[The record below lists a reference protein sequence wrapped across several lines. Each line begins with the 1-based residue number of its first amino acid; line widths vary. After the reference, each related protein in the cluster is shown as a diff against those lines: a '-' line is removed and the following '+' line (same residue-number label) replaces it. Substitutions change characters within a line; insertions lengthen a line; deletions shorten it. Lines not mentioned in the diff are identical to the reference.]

1 MPHDDTTIKLNSNVL
16 EEKLIQPSTLENID
30 RALFE
35 YVDNEFD
42 ISCDTNKGF
51 KKVPVVWLSAE
62 RAFQIKNNKEL
73 RDDKGILILPI
84 IAVERTSLSNNLSNK
99 GIFQAHI
106 PPGLDEK
113 GGSISI
119 GRIVNQDKTS
129 NFANAD
135 AYRLRKQVNHP
146 RKNEKVVY
154 QNISIPLLVHVEM
167 MYRITLRC
175 EYQQQMNQMVTPF
188 ITRTGAINHFLL
200 KRNEHKYE
208 AFIEDSFTP
217 TTNAANL
224 ATNEKMY
231 QADINIKVLGYIIG
245 EDKNQEQPKI
255 VFRETAVEAKMPRE
269 RVMTAD
275 SPEHIDK
282 RGFYRE

>member
-1 MPHDDTTIKLNSNVL
+1 MPNNILISTNVL

-30 RALFE
+30 KALFE
-35 YVDNEFD
+35 YINNEFD
-42 ISCDTNKGF
+42 ISCETNKGF
-51 KKVPVVWLSAE
+51 KKTPVIWLSAE
-62 RAFQIKNNKEL
+62 RAFQVKNNKEL

-84 IAVERTSLSNNLSNK
+84 ITVDRTSLSKNLANK

-113 GGSISI
+113 GGSITI
-119 GRIVNQDKTS
+119 GRIINQDKTS

-135 AYRLRKQVNHP
+135 AHRLRKQVNFP
-146 RKNEKVVY
+146 KKNEKIVY
-154 QNISIPLLVHVEM
+154 QNISIPLPVYVEM
-167 MYRITLRC
+167 MYRVTLRC

-188 ITRTGAINHFLL
+188 ITRTGAVNHFLL

-224 ATNEKMY
+224 ATSEKMY

-255 VFRETAVEAKMPRE
+255 VIRENAVEAKMPRE
-269 RVMTAD
+269 RVMTGD
-275 SPEHIDK
+275 EPEHIDK

>member
-1 MPHDDTTIKLNSNVL
+1 MPHDESTIKLSSNVL

-35 YVDNEFD
+35 YIDDEFD

-51 KKVPVVWLSAE
+51 KKAPVVWLSAE

-84 IAVERTSLSNNLSNK
+84 ITVERTSLSNNLSNK
-99 GIFQAHI
+99 GIFQAHV

-113 GGSISI
+113 GGSITI
-119 GRIVNQDKTS
+119 GRIINQDKTS
-129 NFANAD
+129 NFASAD
-135 AYRLRKQVNHP
+135 AYKWRKQVNFP
-146 RKNEKVVY
+146 KKNEKIVY
-154 QNISIPLLVHVEM
+154 QNISIPLPVHVEM
-167 MYRITLRC
+167 VYRITLRC
-175 EYQQQMNQMVTPF
+175 EYQQQMNQMITPF
-188 ITRTGAINHFLL
+188 ITRTGAVNNFLL

-217 TTNAANL
+217 TTNTSNL
-224 ATNEKMY
+224 GTDEKTY
-231 QADINIKVLGYIIG
+231 QADVNIKVLGYIIG

-255 VFRETAVEAKMPRE
+255 VFRENAVEAKMPRE
-269 RVMTAD
+269 RVMTND

>member
-1 MPHDDTTIKLNSNVL
+1 MPSNIIISSNVL

-35 YVDNEFD
+35 YIDDKFN

-51 KKVPVVWLSAE
+51 KKVPVIWMSAE

-113 GGSISI
+113 GGSINI
-119 GRIVNQDKTS
+119 GRVINQDKTS

-135 AYRLRKQVNHP
+135 AYRLRKQVNYP

-154 QNISIPLLVHVEM
+154 QNISIPMPVHVEM
-167 MYRITLRC
+167 MYKITLRC
-175 EYQQQMNQMVTPF
+175 EYQQQMNQMITPF
-188 ITRTGAINHFLL
+188 ITRTGAVNHFLL
-200 KRNEHKYE
+200 RRDDHKYE

-224 ATNEKMY
+224 ATSEKMY
-231 QADINIKVLGYIIG
+231 QADVNIKVLGYIIG

-255 VFRETAVEAKMPRE
+255 VIRENAVEAKMPRE
-269 RVMTAD
+269 RVMSGD
-275 SPEHIDK
+275 EPEHIDK

>member
-1 MPHDDTTIKLNSNVL
+1 MPHDDITVKLSSNVL

-30 RALFE
+30 RSLFE
-35 YVDNEFD
+35 YIDNEFD

-51 KKVPVVWLSAE
+51 KKAPVVWLSAE
-62 RAFQIKNNKEL
+62 RAFQIKNNKEM

-84 IAVERTSLSNNLSNK
+84 ITVERTSLTHNLSNK
-99 GIFQAHI
+99 GIFQAHV
-106 PPGLDEK
+106 PPMLDEK
-113 GGSISI
+113 GGSITI
-119 GRIVNQDKTS
+119 GRVINQDKTS

-135 AYRLRKQVNHP
+135 AYKWRKQVNFP
-146 RKNEKVVY
+146 KENKKVVY
-154 QNISIPLLVHVEM
+154 QNISIPLPVHVEM

-188 ITRTGAINHFLL
+188 ITRTGAVNHFLL
-200 KRNEHKYE
+200 RRNEHKYE

-217 TTNAANL
+217 TTNSSNL
-224 ATNEKMY
+224 GTDEKMY
-231 QADINIKVLGYIIG
+231 QADVNIKVLGYIIG

-255 VFRETAVEAKMPRE
+255 VIRENAVEAKMPRE
-269 RVMTAD
+269 RVITKD

>member
-1 MPHDDTTIKLNSNVL
+1 MPHDDVTVKLSSNVL

-35 YVDNEFD
+35 YIDNEFD

-51 KKVPVVWLSAE
+51 KKAPVVWLSAE
-62 RAFQIKNNKEL
+62 RAFQIKNNKEI

-84 IAVERTSLSNNLSNK
+84 ITVERTSLTNNLSNK
-99 GIFQAHI
+99 GIFQAHV
-106 PPGLDEK
+106 PPVLDEK
-113 GGSISI
+113 GGSITI
-119 GRIVNQDKTS
+119 GRVINQDKTS

-135 AYRLRKQVNHP
+135 AYKWRKQVNFP
-146 RKNEKVVY
+146 KENKKVVY
-154 QNISIPLLVHVEM
+154 QNISIPLPVHVEM

-188 ITRTGAINHFLL
+188 ITRTGAVNHFLL
-200 KRNEHKYE
+200 RRNEHKYE

-217 TTNAANL
+217 TTNSSNL
-224 ATNEKMY
+224 GTDEKMY
-231 QADINIKVLGYIIG
+231 QADVNIKVLGYIIG

-255 VFRETAVEAKMPRE
+255 VIRENAVEAKMPRE
-269 RVMTAD
+269 RVIAKD

>member
-1 MPHDDTTIKLNSNVL
+1 MPHDDVTIKLRSNVL

-35 YVDNEFD
+35 YIDSEFD

-51 KKVPVVWLSAE
+51 KKAPVVWLSAE
-62 RAFQIKNNKEL
+62 RAFQIKNNKEI

-84 IAVERTSLSNNLSNK
+84 ITVERTSLSNNLSNK
-99 GIFQAHI
+99 GIFQAHV
-106 PPGLDEK
+106 PPILDEK
-113 GGSISI
+113 GGSITI
-119 GRIVNQDKTS
+119 GRVINQDKTS

-135 AYRLRKQVNHP
+135 AYKWRKQVNFP
-146 RKNEKVVY
+146 KENKKVVY
-154 QNISIPLLVHVEM
+154 QNISIPLPVHVEM

-188 ITRTGAINHFLL
+188 ITKTGAVNHFLL
-200 KRNEHKYE
+200 RRNEHKYE
-208 AFIEDSFTP
+208 AFIEDSFSP
-217 TTNAANL
+217 TTNSSNL
-224 ATNEKMY
+224 GTDEKMY
-231 QADINIKVLGYIIG
+231 QADVNIKVLGYIIG

-255 VFRETAVEAKMPRE
+255 VIRENAVEAKMPRE
-269 RVMTAD
+269 RVITND